1 MGLKEVNIEIQTY
14 TDCAVKEAAKHFLKT
29 KGNPME
35 LNEPRYL
42 FNESQRQMFLRLYE
56 KGGGKLDDIDVIK
69 IDDDFHEFLCY
80 AVLRTVDLIC

>member
-14 TDCAVKEAAKHFLKT
+14 ADCAVKEAAKHFLKT

-56 KGGGKLDDIDVIK
+56 KVA
-69 IDDDFHEFLCY
+69 EN
-80 AVLRTVDLIC
+80 